1 MKYTLFAFMFLAIIG
16 VAGKVYADPQFLH
29 TVQFGDTNSDVV
41 VLQTLLIQH
50 GYLHANATGYFGPL
64 TQAALNQA
72 LLATAQPQTSVVTP
86 AIMATL
92 THAIPQIAP
101 TAVPTAATQP
111 TGSITV
117 GTGTSTT
124 TGTSA
129 GSGVTTGGVSNTTTG
144 TSTGGVNAN
153 GGVTTTIG
161 TNMAIISK
169 TVYYKETSADVA
181 KLQALLIQKG
191 FLHANATGY
200 FGTLTLGAVSQALA
214 RLGMPSS
221 LSVTPAMM
229 TAIAGIQS

>member
-16 VAGKVYADPQFLH
+16 VAGKVHADPQLLH
-29 TVQFGDTNSDVV
+29 TVQFGDNNSDVV
-41 VLQTLLIQH
+41 QLQMLLIQH

-72 LLATAQPQTSVVTP
+72 LLAVNQPQSAVVTP
-86 AIMATL
+86 SLMATL
-92 THAIPQIAP
+92 VTALPSQ
-101 TAVPTAATQP
+101 AVPP
-111 TGSITV
+111 SNGINTGTGTTSN
-117 GTGTSTT
+117 TGTSTT
-124 TGTSA
+124 GTTTSTTGTS
-129 GSGVTTGGVSNTTTG
+129 TGGVSNTTTG
-144 TSTGGVNAN
+144 TSTSGINAN
-153 GGVTTTIG
+153 GGVTTTISG
-161 TNMAIISK
+161 SIPVVIISK

-200 FGTLTLGAVSQALA
+200 FGTLTLAAVGQALA

-229 TAIAGIQS
+229 TAMTDISS